1 MDREYYEIERAGERP
16 FDASLF
22 VLATVIASREGH
34 AIVNAGYKA
43 LATEGGPPVL
53 VRPKL
58 TDVKF
63 AFEGDEHGD
72 VKYDLKG
79 GRLKLGDAVE
89 FLAPHC
95 DPTINLHNQYHCVR
109 GDTLVEIWPIDARGY

>member
-43 LATEGGPPVL
+43 LATEGGTPVA
-53 VRPKL
+53 RQPE
-58 TDVKF
+58 
-63 AFEGDEHGD
+63 AHG
-72 VKYDLKG
+72 
-79 GRLKLGDAVE
+79 RANSCSR
-89 FLAPHC
+89 A
-95 DPTINLHNQYHCVR
+95 TSTATSNTTR
-109 GDTLVEIWPIDARGY
+109 RAAR